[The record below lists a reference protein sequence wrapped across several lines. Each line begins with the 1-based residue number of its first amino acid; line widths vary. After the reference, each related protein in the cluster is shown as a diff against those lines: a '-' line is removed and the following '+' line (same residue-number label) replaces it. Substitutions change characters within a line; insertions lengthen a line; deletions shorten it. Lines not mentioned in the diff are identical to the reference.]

1 MEREGEGN
9 GERGG
14 KWGERGR
21 GTRGQSESK
30 KARERG
36 GGKQP
41 LL

>member
-1 MEREGEGN
+1 MWREREGRGMGSYGEGV
-9 GERGG
+9 
-14 KWGERGR
+14 
-21 GTRGQSESK
+21 RGQSESK